1 MIIGDDPVLLSA
13 AVGTRVD
20 ELIGDG
26 DRSLMLEILN
36 DTDHLDDTG
45 EVDATR
51 LVVAGGT
58 PPFLTD
64 RRVVVGRG
72 VGRFSNKSVYLPL
85 VALIGSLID
94 TTDLVL
100 VWEKPNNPHTG
111 NPETGPFPALPKAV
125 KEAIE
130 LAGGTINDTRV
141 PRGAKASA
149 WLGDQLSASSLEF
162 DRAAVSAAENLLG
175 EDRSRVVGLI
185 RTLEG
190 VLGSGASVTADDIRT
205 YGGEKG
211 SVAPWDLE
219 DPIDRGDVAAAIN
232 VAHRMIPLSAT
243 VSDRTNAAFRL
254 VSMLQR
260 RYAGMLRLDGA
271 GARDATQAAAMM
283 GMKGST
289 YPAKKILNQGRRLG
303 HDGIVESVRLL
314 ANADLDLRGTVNWP
328 PELVVEVLV
337 ARLANVARRS

>member
-13 AVGTRVD
+13 AVGARVD
-20 ELIGDG
+20 ELVGDG

-36 DTDHLDDTG
+36 DTDHLDDSG

-51 LVVAGGT
+51 LAVAGGT
-58 PPFLTD
+58 PPFLTE

-130 LAGGTINDTRV
+130 LAGGSVADTRI

-149 WLGDQLSASSLEF
+149 WLGDQLSESSLVF
-162 DRAAVSAAENLLG
+162 DRAAVSAAEDLLG
-175 EDRSRVVGLI
+175 EDRSRVVGLL

-190 VLGSGASVTADDIRT
+190 VLGVGASVTADDIRT
-205 YGGEKG
+205 YGGEEG

-219 DPIDRGDVAAAIN
+219 DPIDRGDVAAAIK
-232 VAHRMIPLSAT
+232 VAHRMIPLAGT
-243 VSDRTNAAFRL
+243 VSDRTNASFKL
-254 VSMLQR
+254 VSTLQR
-260 RYAGMLRLDGA
+260 RYSGMLRLDGSD
-271 GARDATQAAAMM
+271 ARDATQAAAMM

-289 YPAKKILNQGRRLG
+289 YPAKKILNQSRRLG

-337 ARLANVARRS
+337 ARLANIARRS